1 MSAALA
7 YLPFA
12 LLSGL
17 FASLASVFAKLF
29 TDTRTD
35 AAIQWICSAS
45 QLYAGLD
52 LCANQGDNVLLLVVR
67 GTCFALIF
75 GCNALMWTLL
85 TKALNKA
92 TSSVQVTVVN
102 SAINFCTT
110 PSVGQT
116 IIFHQPPGHPRERR
130 LWRTARSAMVG
141 RRELDSHRNA
151 AHDKGAEQ
159 CERAREY

>member
-75 GCNALMWTLL
+75 GCNALMWTLF

-102 SAINFCTT
+102 SAINFCA
-110 PSVGQT
+110 
-116 IIFHQPPGHPRERR
+116 
-130 LWRTARSAMVG
+130 TAILGNVVFGEPLALQWWGGASLIVTGTLLMTRAQS
-141 RRELDSHRNA
+141 NA
-151 AHDKGAEQ
+151 SEQ
-159 CERAREY
+159 EKTKTE